1 MSYRQVKNTK
11 QRSVSFIIVLVLHL
25 LAIYILANSFAVFD
39 KQKIIA
45 AIEAEIVEA
54 PPPEKEII
62 VPEEPTEI
70 QSSIPDF
77 VSPPTLGFESEATGT
92 HSAIRNVQHAI
103 VTQTENPTF
112 IKAKRSSKGLTHPKY
127 PEDAAR
133 LGEQGTTEMNLNIAE
148 TGEVVDA
155 KIISS
160 SGSIRL
166 DQTIM
171 THAVRYWKFTPCM
184 DQGRAVACWYPFT
197 FQWNIE
203 NAKKKGTWKSVVAA
217 KDE

>member
-1 MSYRQVKNTK
+1 MSYYQAKNTK
-11 QRSVSFIIVLVLHL
+11 QRSVSFVIVLVLHL
-25 LAIYILANSFAVFD
+25 LGIYVLANSFAVFD

-62 VPEEPTEI
+62 TPVEPTEI
-70 QSSIPDF
+70 QSSMPDF
-77 VSPPTLGFESEATGT
+77 VSPPMLGFESESTGT
-92 HSAIRNVQHAI
+92 HNAIRNVQHAV

-112 IKAKRSSKGLTHPKY
+112 VKARRSSKGLTHPKY

-148 TGEVVDA
+148 SGEVVAA

-160 SGSIRL
+160 SGSVRL
-166 DQTIM
+166 DEAIM
-171 THAVRYWKFTPCM
+171 NHAVRYWKFTPCM
-184 DQGRAVACWYPFT
+184 DQGRAVSCWYPFT